1 MKQTKV
7 AGPEVPLRA
16 PRAASAIA
24 LAVLALPLLTA
35 CGGDAEGVD
44 VILHGGI
51 VWTGDPSG
59 ELAEALAIR
68 GTEIVAVGTSRDIRS
83 LAGRGTLEI
92 PLEGRFV
99 SPGFID
105 NHTHFNQAGALL
117 LGANLL
123 DVADDAGLRQR
134 IGEAVGRL
142 PEGAWITGGNWGA
155 YEAWA
160 QGSAGGTA
168 EAGAEAADSGPF
180 SPDRTVIDD
189 LTPAHPVVVNRW
201 DRTAYLANALAL
213 EAAGATCAWTGVEC
227 VEGIPSGRLSPDAG
241 RRVLAAQPPRSLDQ
255 RLAEARMA
263 LADLRQYGVTTIH
276 DITPPEMFP
285 VYQTLLDAGELTTR
299 VYARPTL
306 DRFPDQAALGL
317 PRNFGTEFLMLGGF
331 KGFVDGIMGASSA
344 MFYEPFDHNGGFGI
358 WRDMMEPPGN
368 MERLLLAADSAG
380 YWPQVHAIGDF
391 AIDTLL
397 ALFDRVEAVNGPR
410 EGRRFRIIHAQ
421 HLRGPETARRMA
433 EVGVIAEVQ
442 PFHAIDDMRW
452 MEERIGPERIRWT
465 YAFRTLE
472 EAGVLLSFGSDW
484 PGTQASWYTANPLMG
499 MYAAVARQTLE
510 GEPAGGWIPEERI
523 SVESA
528 LRAYTV
534 NNAWAEG
541 NEHRKGRLAPGF
553 LADLVILD
561 QNPLTVPPA
570 ALPSIQVDLTM
581 VDGRIVFERVR

>member
-1 MKQTKV
+1 MKNRF
-7 AGPEVPLRA
+7 LWSWCRS
-16 PRAASAIA
+16 SAIG
-24 LAVLALPLLTA
+24 LAALPLLVA
-35 CGGDAEGVD
+35 CGSGPGGGDGVD
-44 VILHGGI
+44 FILHGGV
-51 VWTGDPSG
+51 VWTGNPSG
-59 ELAEALAIR
+59 ETAEAVAIQ
-68 GTEIVAVGTSRDIRS
+68 GNQIVAVGTDREIRA
-83 LAGRGTLEI
+83 LAGRATAEI
-92 PLEGRFV
+92 PLEGRFAA
-99 SPGFID
+99 PGFID

-117 LGANLL
+117 LGVNLL
-123 DVADDAGLRQR
+123 DVADADGLRQQ
-134 IGEAVGRL
+134 ISEAVGRL
-142 PEGAWITGGNWGA
+142 PTGAWITGGNWGA
-155 YEAWA
+155 YEDWA
-160 QGSAGGTA
+160 QGSAGPLSG
-168 EAGAEAADSGPF
+168 EGVPDAAPF
-180 SPDRTVIDD
+180 SPDRALIDA
-189 LTPAHPVVVNRW
+189 LTPANPVVVNRW
-201 DRTAYLANALAL
+201 DRSAYLGNARAL
-213 EAAGATCAWTGVEC
+213 EAAGATCAWPGVEC
-227 VEGIPSGRLSPDAG
+227 VDGIPTGRLNPEAG
-241 RRVLAAQPPRSLDQ
+241 RRVLAAQPPRSMEQ

-306 DRFPDQAALGL
+306 DRFPHQAALGL
-317 PRNFGTEFLMLGGF
+317 PRNFGGGFLMLGGF

-344 MFYEPFDHNGGFGI
+344 MFYEPFEHNGGFGI

-397 ALFDRVEAVNGPR
+397 ALFDRVEAVNGPNDQ
-410 EGRRFRIIHAQ
+410 RRFRIIHAQ

-433 EVGVIAEVQ
+433 QAGVIAEVQ

-465 YAFRTLE
+465 YAFRTLDD
-472 EAGVLLSFGSDW
+472 AGVLLSFGSDW

-499 MYAAVARQTLE
+499 VYAAVTRQTLD
-510 GEPAGGWIPEERI
+510 GEPADGWIPEERI

-534 NNAWAEG
+534 NNAYAEG
-541 NEHRKGRLAPGF
+541 NEQRKGRLAPGF

-561 QNPLTVPPA
+561 QNPLAVPPSM
-570 ALPSIQVDLTM
+570 LQSVRVDLTM
-581 VDGRIVFERVR
+581 VDGRIVFERSP